1 MANREEK
8 EQVIEIPVRIM
19 RGSILVTEEFCNLF
33 QNMGDKINI
42 IVTDNDG
49 NKYPCLLNAKTR
61 HLFNMEVWLRKYK
74 PKTNDAIIF
83 LPSQPQ
89 DPKSIKI
96 ALKSH
101 YLNLQ
106 DLTKKRE
113 GSSEIIS
120 PTEVGD
126 LLYLGKE
133 INLGYYKKDLSDK
146 KFYLSPSDLIRH
158 IFICGVTGAGKT
170 VFGKAIIEEAA
181 LRDIPS
187 IVIDLKGDLSSL
199 ALVFSNLSGEE
210 FQPWVDVRKGQNPMR
225 KAILEADKHKN
236 NLEIFGITKDD
247 LKEYNEKVTVNV
259 FTLKSNR
266 GFRLGISP
274 FTELPENVSKIK
286 SEEPDVYT
294 QMIDLLT
301 ENFVSRLDIK
311 DKNKAKKAKGYLF
324 ELIKYALEKQINLQG
339 YLGLINLIKLIEDT
353 PEEISYIEARQID
366 SYISIKERERL
377 ANLINNLLIGASKLW
392 FEGPSF
398 NLDEML
404 EFSNRSPKTPINIIN
419 ISELELEDRFF
430 VISYVATSI
439 LFWMRRQGGSGL
451 EPKLIFYIDEI
462 GGGGG
467 KEAIFPSHPYYTPS
481 KPALNQLLR
490 QGRTYGVCCI
500 FATQNPGDVDYKGLS
515 NCGTWVVG
523 KLSTD
528 RDIKKV
534 KQGAS
539 VAEIDFSIAERY
551 IPGLDAGELVIKT
564 LKGEWLCF
572 KERWLYSYH
581 STLSYEQLG
590 RIKEEYEKQASSL
603 FLEAEQLFNSNN
615 YRDAIEAYKKVIRN
629 FKYYSKVELAR
640 LRIGIALYKMK
651 EFDDSI
657 KVLEDAATKCYDS
670 TIVSEAQFY
679 LAKCYKEKGD
689 YLKAKDRFE
698 SAKATSKDINLIKQ
712 SEVLMDYCE
721 KIIKWPA
728 LSMLKKLK
736 IWFLS
741 IFKPGV
747 LKKSV
752 AQVDLEKE
760 DEVLEQEISSVQ
772 LDFKLPQIPDEIK
785 IEELRWQ
792 EVKKELEEEYQ
803 VIRTRTY
810 PDIQRAKS
818 LMESEEF
825 VEAKKI
831 YEKVIEKYINKGL
844 YIDLELQEQIRIL
857 NKRINVQRDKRRK
870 SLTTLDPFIFE
881 VQIAKL
887 YESMGFSVINTP
899 RARDRGVDFFAV
911 KDDKKHIV
919 QCKHWA
925 KPVGEPVLRDL
936 LGTKIHFK
944 ADHAILVTTS
954 DFTEQ
959 AIRFA
964 NSHDIKL
971 INGERLISMLLSFQN
986 QVNI

>member
-1 MANREEK
+1 MEDKRNEK
-8 EQVIEIPVRIM
+8 VIEMPVRIM
-19 RGSILVTEEFCNLF
+19 RGSLLLTEEFCNIF
-33 QNMGDKINI
+33 QNMGEKFDI
-42 IVTDNDG
+42 IIIDDDG
-49 NKYPCLLNAKTR
+49 NRYPCLLNIRTR
-61 HLFNMEVWLRKYK
+61 HLFNIEVWLRKYK
-74 PKTNDAIIF
+74 PKADDAIIF
-83 LPSQPQ
+83 LLSQ
-89 DPKSIKI
+89 DSKSIKI
-96 ALKSH
+96 TLKSH
-101 YLNLQ
+101 YLSLK
-106 DLTKKRE
+106 DLTKERK
-113 GSSEIIS
+113 GSSEEIS
-120 PTEVGD
+120 GTDVKD
-126 LLYLGKE
+126 RLYLGKG
-133 INLGYYKKDLSDK
+133 INLGYYKKNLSDK
-146 KFYLSPSDLIRH
+146 KFHLSPSDLIRH

-181 LRDIPS
+181 FRATPS

-199 ALVFSNLSGEE
+199 ALLFSNLSGEE
-210 FQPWVDVRKGQNPMR
+210 FLPWIDVRKGQDPMK

-236 NLEIFGITKDD
+236 NLESFDITNNE
-247 LKEYNEKVTVNV
+247 LKEYSEKVMVNV

-311 DKNKAKKAKGYLF
+311 NKNKANKAKGYLF

-339 YLGLINLIKLIEDT
+339 YLGLKNLIKLIEKT
-353 PEEISYIEARQID
+353 PEEISYIGARQID
-366 SYISIKERERL
+366 SYISEKEREKL
-377 ANLINNLLIGASKLW
+377 ANLINNLLIGGSKLW
-392 FEGPSF
+392 FEGPPF
-398 NLDEML
+398 NLNEML
-404 EFSNRSPKTPINIIN
+404 ESSNGNPKTPINIIN
-419 ISELELEDRFF
+419 ISELDLEDRFF

-451 EPKLIFYIDEI
+451 EPRLIFYIDEI

-467 KEAIFPSHPYYTPS
+467 KEAIFPSHPYYHPP

-490 QGRTYGVCCI
+490 QGRTYGVGCV

-528 RDIKKV
+528 RDIKKI

-551 IPGLDAGELVIKT
+551 IPGLDAGELVVKT

-581 STLSYEQLG
+581 STLSYQQLG

-615 YRDAIEAYKKVIRN
+615 HREAIEIYKKVIRN

-651 EFDDSI
+651 EFDNSI

-712 SEVLMDYCE
+712 SEVLTGYCE

-728 LSMLKKLK
+728 LSMLKKLR
-736 IWFLS
+736 IWFFS
-741 IFKPGV
+741 NFKPNA

-760 DEVLEQEISSVQ
+760 DEVFEQEISSVQ
-772 LDFKLPQIPDEIK
+772 LDLKLPQIPDEIK

-803 VIRTRTY
+803 VIRTRTN
-810 PDIQRAKS
+810 PDVQRAKS
-818 LMESEEF
+818 LVESGEF
-825 VEAKKI
+825 VKAKKI

-844 YIDLELQEQIRIL
+844 YVDLELQEQIRIL
-857 NKRINVQRDKRRK
+857 NKKIKEQQDKRRQ

-881 VQIAKL
+881 IQIAKL
-887 YESMGFSVINTP
+887 YGSMGFSVINTP
-899 RARDRGVDFFAV
+899 RTGDQGVDFFAV

-919 QCKHWA
+919 QCKHWT
-925 KPVGEPVLRDL
+925 KSVGEPVLRDL

-944 ADHAILVTTS
+944 ADTAILVTTS

-964 NSHDIKL
+964 SSNDIEL
-971 INGERLISMLLSFQN
+971 INGEMLISMILGSQHS
-986 QVNI
+986 VNI

>member
-1 MANREEK
+1 MADKEN
-8 EQVIEIPVRIM
+8 EQVVIEMPVRVM
-19 RGSILVTEEFCNLF
+19 RGSILVTEEFCNIF
-33 QNMGDKINI
+33 QNMGEKIDVI
-42 IVTDNDG
+42 ITDDDG
-49 NKYPCLLNAKTR
+49 NRYPCLLNVATR

-74 PKTNDAIIF
+74 PKADDAIIF
-83 LPSQPQ
+83 LLSQA
-89 DPKSIKI
+89 PKSIKI
-96 ALKSH
+96 TLKSH
-101 YLNLQ
+101 YLSLK
-106 DLTKKRE
+106 DLTKERDE
-113 GSSEIIS
+113 SGEEIS
-120 PTEVGD
+120 GTDVKD
-126 LLYLGKE
+126 MLYLGKE
-133 INLGYYKKDLSDK
+133 INLGYYKKTLSDK
-146 KFYLSPSDLIRH
+146 KFHLSPSDLIRH

-181 LRDIPS
+181 FRAIPS

-210 FQPWVDVRKGQNPMR
+210 FLPWIDVRKGQDPMK
-225 KAILEADKHKN
+225 KAILEADRHKN
-236 NLEIFGITKDD
+236 HLEVFGITTDE
-247 LKEYNEKVTVNV
+247 LKEYSEKVMVNV

-274 FTELPENVSKIK
+274 FNVSKIK
-286 SEEPDVYT
+286 NEEPDIYT

-339 YLGLINLIKLIEDT
+339 YLGLINLIKLIENT

-398 NLDEML
+398 NLEEML
-404 EFSNRSPKTPINIIN
+404 ESSNENPKTPINIIN

-430 VISYVATSI
+430 VISYVAMSI

-451 EPKLIFYIDEI
+451 EPRLIFYIDEI

-528 RDIKKV
+528 RDIKKI

-539 VAEIDFSIAERY
+539 VAEIDFSIVERY
-551 IPGLDAGELVIKT
+551 IPGLEAGELVIKT

-603 FLEAEQLFNSNN
+603 FLEADQLFNCNN
-615 YRDAIEAYKKVIRN
+615 YKEAIETYKKVIRN
-629 FKYYSKVELAR
+629 FKYYSKVQLAR

-651 EFDDSI
+651 EFDSSI

-689 YLKAKDRFE
+689 YLRAKDRFE

-741 IFKPGV
+741 IFKPEA

-760 DEVLEQEISSVQ
+760 DEILEQEISNVQ
-772 LDFKLPQIPDEIK
+772 LDLKLPQIPDEIK

-810 PDIQRAKS
+810 PDVQRAKS
-818 LMESEEF
+818 LVESGEF

-844 YIDLELQEQIRIL
+844 YVDLELQEQIRIL
-857 NKRINVQRDKRRK
+857 NKRINEQRDKRRK

-887 YESMGFSVINTP
+887 YGSMGFSVINTP
-899 RARDRGVDFFAV
+899 RTGDQGVDFFAV
-911 KDDKKHIV
+911 KDDEKHIV

-944 ADHAILVTTS
+944 ADHAILITTS

-964 NSHDIKL
+964 NSHDIEL
-971 INGERLISMLLSFQN
+971 INGERLISMILRFQH
-986 QVNI
+986 

>member
-1 MANREEK
+1 MTDNKEK
-8 EQVIEIPVRIM
+8 EQIIEMPVRIM
-19 RGSILVTEEFCNLF
+19 RGSILVTDEFCNLF
-33 QNMGDKINI
+33 QDLSDKINI
-42 IVTDNDG
+42 IITDDDG
-49 NKYPCLLNAKTR
+49 NKYPCLLNTKTH

-74 PKTNDAIIF
+74 PKADDAIIF

-89 DPKSIKI
+89 NPKSIKI
-96 ALKSH
+96 TLKSH
-101 YLNLQ
+101 YFTLQ

-113 GSSEIIS
+113 GPGEIIS
-120 PTEVGD
+120 PTEVSD

-158 IFICGVTGAGKT
+158 IFICGIQGAGKT
-170 VFGKAIIEEAA
+170 VFGKGVIEEAA
-181 LRDIPS
+181 LRGIPS

-199 ALVFSNLSGEE
+199 ALVFPNLCGEE
-210 FQPWVDVRKGQNPMR
+210 FQPWIDIRKGQDPIR
-225 KAILEADKHKN
+225 KAILEADKHKKH
-236 NLEIFGITKDD
+236 LEYFGISERE
-247 LKEYNEKVTVNV
+247 LKEYKEKVIVNV

-266 GFRLGISP
+266 GLKLGVSP

-286 SEEPDVYT
+286 DEDPDVYI

-301 ENFVSRLDIK
+301 ENFVSRLDIR

-339 YLGLINLIKLIEDT
+339 YLGLINLIKFIEDT
-353 PEEISYIEARQID
+353 PEEISFIEARQID
-366 SYISIKERERL
+366 SYISKKEREDL
-377 ANLINNLLIGASKLW
+377 ANLINNLLVGASRLW
-392 FEGPSF
+392 FDGPPL

-404 EFSNRSPKTPINIIN
+404 EISGEKQKTPINIIN
-419 ISELELEDRFF
+419 LSELDSEDIFSA
-430 VISYVATSI
+430 ISYVATSI
-439 LFWMRRQGGSGL
+439 FFWMRRKGGAGL
-451 EPKLIFYIDEI
+451 EPRLIFYIDEI
-462 GGGGG
+462 GKGGG
-467 KEAIFPSHPYYTPS
+467 KDAIFPSHPYYTPS

-500 FATQNPGDVDYKGLS
+500 FATQNPGDIDYKGLS
-515 NCGTWVVG
+515 NCATWVVG
-523 KLSTD
+523 KLSTG
-528 RDIKKV
+528 RDIEKI

-539 VAEIDFSIAERY
+539 IAEISFDIVEGY
-551 IPGLDAGELVIKT
+551 IPGLDTGELVIRT

-581 STLSYEQLG
+581 TTLSYEQLG
-590 RIKEEYEKQASSL
+590 KIKEEYEKQASKL
-603 FLEAEQLFNSNN
+603 FLEAEQLFNSNS
-615 YRDAIEAYKKVIRN
+615 YRDAIDIYKKVIRN

-640 LRIGIALYKMK
+640 LRIGIALYKMR

-657 KVLEDAATKCYDS
+657 KVLEDAATKCYNS

-679 LAKCYKEKGD
+679 LAKCYKEKSN
-689 YLKAKDRFE
+689 YLKAKDCFE
-698 SAKATSKDINLIKQ
+698 NAKAASKDINLIKQ

-741 IFKPGV
+741 IFKPGAQ
-747 LKKSV
+747 KKSV

-760 DEVLEQEISSVQ
+760 DEVLEQEITSIQ

-810 PDIQRAKS
+810 PDVQRAKS
-818 LMESEEF
+818 LMESKEF

-844 YIDLELQEQIRIL
+844 YVDLELQEQIRIL
-857 NKRINVQRDKRRK
+857 NKRIKEQRDKRRK
-870 SLTTLDPFIFE
+870 LLATLDPFIFE

-887 YESMGFSVINTP
+887 YGSMGFSVINTP
-899 RARDRGVDFFAV
+899 RTGDQGVDFFAI
-911 KDDKKHIV
+911 KDDKKYIV
-919 QCKHWA
+919 QCKHWV

-944 ADHAILVTTS
+944 ADYAILVTTS

-964 NSHDIKL
+964 NSHDIELIDSEKL
-971 INGERLISMLLSFQN
+971 ITMILSF
-986 QVNI
+986 